1 MRRRGPDPCPSP
13 GPSSI
18 VPVPAL
24 PCSDRPVPEGRRGG
38 IVPTH
43 VPLPVPLP
51 AYLSLPCSCPESP
64 EGAKLTRCVLFGK
77 RSLAPQDYH
86 RYHSPCNGV
95 FSVLR
100 QLGNALYT
108 VNPMAVREEIDV
120 YTENKRIIATVDSP
134 QFGKVVLVI
143 IGTPERQR
151 A

>member
-1 MRRRGPDPCPSP
+1 MVPIPVPLL
-13 GPSSI
+13 
-18 VPVPAL
+18 VPVP
-24 PCSDRPVPEGRRGG
+24 
-38 IVPTH
+38 
-43 VPLPVPLP
+43 VPLLVPLP
-51 AYLSLPCSCPESP
+51 AYLSLPFPCPDSP
-64 EGAKLTRCVLFGK
+64 VRTGEAHSLRIVGER
-77 RSLAPQDYH
+77 RLAPQDYH